1 MKENLIYSINGP
13 VVKVKD
19 TDAFSMLEMVYVGN
33 SKLMGEVI
41 SITKEFTTIQVYE
54 TTTGLKP
61 GEPVFPT
68 GQPISVTLGPGILRN
83 IYDGIERPL
92 EGMAYENDIIMR
104 QVRDMTRMLAKILF
118 GKNTAT
124 YEYKEEDRHTATDSL
139 YARLIALVD
148 AGKINEAE
156 NRLYEELER
165 DEEGTF
171 EVALGFYDYLNELPE
186 EFLEEH
192 DYSKEEVKEGAQS
205 LADRKGLGLLGEG
218 LD

>member
-1 MKENLIYSINGP
+1 
-13 VVKVKD
+13 
-19 TDAFSMLEMVYVGN
+19 
-33 SKLMGEVI
+33 
-41 SITKEFTTIQVYE
+41 
-54 TTTGLKP
+54 
-61 GEPVFPT
+61 
-68 GQPISVTLGPGILRN
+68 
-83 IYDGIERPL
+83 
-92 EGMAYENDIIMR
+92 MAYENDIIMR

-156 NRLYEELER
+156 R